1 MRHVTRRSSPTESL
15 VLDIEQP
22 FGGSM
27 KHLALIRVIVVTM
40 LLTAMLAM
48 PVLPLSTAA
57 AQSGRQP
64 PKKKAEKKIDEQKDQ
79 KVRPGEE
86 DPQEPVPPLPKGIK
100 DEPALK
106 LTTQVVGIPV
116 TVIDKKSGRLIPNL
130 EQKSFTVYED
140 NVKQEI
146 TNFRSGEG
154 PMTVVLLLDNG
165 FQNRAWQGYFNP
177 SITQEIFQSA
187 AIFVQRFVKPQ
198 DFVSIVTFSL
208 KPKVVQDFTSDP
220 LKLYNAVVAAYRD
233 TLNFSESNIYDGLA
247 FTLLGGKAIQ
257 LYDEDAGYQ
266 EYTGV
271 QEIEGQTAV
280 ILITTGI
287 DTFSRLTYDK
297 TLKIVQAAGVPIF
310 TIGVGNLFY
319 KRNEPRMSAISR
331 STFQMAF
338 LQLRTF
344 AEFTGGSYFPM
355 TFESEI
361 PSIMRSIEVMLR
373 GQYNLGYEPT
383 NTRAEGKDRKIKIDV
398 DIDGDGQPD
407 NKRLELR
414 FRQRY
419 TEPDDRPK
427 KK

>member
-1 MRHVTRRSSPTESL
+1 MT
-15 VLDIEQP
+15 
-22 FGGSM
+22 
-27 KHLALIRVIVVTM
+27 LA
-40 LLTAMLAM
+40 AMLMA
-48 PVLPLSTAA
+48 PALPGSISA

-64 PKKKAEKKIDEQKDQ
+64 PKKKVEKKTEEQKDQ
-79 KVRPGEE
+79 KDQKAKPGEE
-86 DPQEPVPPLPKGIK
+86 DPQEPAPPVPKSIK
-100 DEPALK
+100 DEPAIK

-130 EQKSFTVYED
+130 NQKNFTVYED
-140 NVKQEI
+140 NIKQEI

-165 FQNRAWQGYFNP
+165 FQNRYWQGYFNP
-177 SITQEIFQSA
+177 TFTQEIFQSA
-187 AIFVQRFVKPQ
+187 AVFVQRFVKPQ

-208 KPKVVQDFTSDP
+208 KPKVIQDFTSDP
-220 LKLYNAVVAAYRD
+220 SKLYNAIIAAYRD

-247 FTLLGGKAIQ
+247 FTLLGGKAVQ
-257 LYDEDAGYQ
+257 LFDEQAGDQ

-271 QEIEGQTAV
+271 QEIDGQTAV

-297 TLKIVQAAGVPIF
+297 TLKIVQSAGVPIF

-319 KRNEPRMSAISR
+319 KKYEHRLPPESR

-361 PSIMRSIEVMLR
+361 PSIMQSIEVMLR
-373 GQYNLGYEPT
+373 AQYNLGYEPT
-383 NTRAEGKDRKIKIDV
+383 NTRREGKDRKIRVDV
-398 DIDGDGQPD
+398 DTDGDGQPD
-407 NKRLELR
+407 NKQLEIR

>member
-1 MRHVTRRSSPTESL
+1 
-15 VLDIEQP
+15 
-22 FGGSM
+22 M
-27 KHLALIRVIVVTM
+27 KYLGLIRIIVITIILAV
-40 LLTAMLAM
+40 MLAA
-48 PVLPLSTAA
+48 PALPGSISA

-64 PKKKAEKKIDEQKDQ
+64 PKKKVEKKTEEQKDQ
-79 KVRPGEE
+79 KARPGEE
-86 DPQEPVPPLPKGIK
+86 DPQEPAPPVPKGIK
-100 DEPALK
+100 DEPAIK

-116 TVIDKKSGRLIPNL
+116 TVIDKKSGRLVPNL
-130 EQKSFTVYED
+130 SQKSFTVYED
-140 NVKQEI
+140 NIKQEI

-165 FQNRAWQGYFNP
+165 FQNRNWQGYFNP
-177 SITQEIFQSA
+177 TMTQEIFQSA
-187 AIFVQRFVKPQ
+187 AIFVQSFVKPQ

-208 KPKVVQDFTSDP
+208 KPKVIQDFTSDP
-220 LKLYNAVVAAYRD
+220 TKLYNAILAAYRD

-257 LYDEDAGYQ
+257 LFDESAGDQ

-280 ILITTGI
+280 ILVTTGI

-297 TLKIVQAAGVPIF
+297 TLKIVQSAGVPIF
-310 TIGVGNLFY
+310 TVGVGNLFY
-319 KRNEPRMSAISR
+319 KKNEPYMSPIQR

-338 LQLRTF
+338 LQLKTF

-361 PSIMRSIEVMLR
+361 PAIMRSIEHMLR
-373 GQYNLGYEPT
+373 AQYNLGYEPT
-383 NTRAEGKDRKIKIDV
+383 NTRREGKDRKIKIDV
-398 DIDGDGQPD
+398 DVDGDGQPD
-407 NKRLELR
+407 NKQLEIR